1 MWPVVIFTFTKQKT
15 APRAKIWPVQLKP
28 WPNETRRSQR
38 TLHGANH
45 VLVPSSKY
53 WVPVLIREGDELGQG
68 IGNKT
73 LISRW
78 PLEVSSQQVFKIKRR
93 RRSLKRKCERNG
105 YSTNDLEPTCLNTL
119 QSWPWLSSGSLKIS
133 CERLI
138 AEETCKADL
147 MRKNGIAILFLK
159 KSWPF
164 ESEEIV
170 ENAREKKVLN
180 SIQYSCF
187 NPC

>member
-1 MWPVVIFTFTKQKT
+1 MEQIIFWFLLLYIGFQSSSE
-15 APRAKIWPVQLKP
+15 RGSSWAK
-28 WPNETRRSQR
+28 
-38 TLHGANH
+38 
-45 VLVPSSKY
+45 
-53 WVPVLIREGDELGQG
+53 ELGIKPSIRGGLLRYQAVVFF
-68 IGNKT
+68 N
-73 LISRW
+73 SRN
-78 PLEVSSQQVFKIKRR
+78 QQVFKIKRR

-159 KSWPF
+159 KS
-164 ESEEIV
+164 
-170 ENAREKKVLN
+170 
-180 SIQYSCF
+180 
-187 NPC
+187 